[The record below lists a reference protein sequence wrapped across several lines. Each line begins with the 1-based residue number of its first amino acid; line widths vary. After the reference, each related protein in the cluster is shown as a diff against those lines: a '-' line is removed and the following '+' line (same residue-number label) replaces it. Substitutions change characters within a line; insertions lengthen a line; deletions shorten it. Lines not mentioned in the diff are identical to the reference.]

1 MMGNPKTVALGNP
14 LLKGF
19 KRRILEFDDR
29 PAIEAD
35 EVIVV
40 GSF

>member
-1 MMGNPKTVALGNP
+1 MMGILNGNVGQSP
-14 LLKGF
+14 SGGLQGFGLK
-19 KRRILEFDDR
+19 LNNLS
-29 PAIEAD
+29 AIEAD